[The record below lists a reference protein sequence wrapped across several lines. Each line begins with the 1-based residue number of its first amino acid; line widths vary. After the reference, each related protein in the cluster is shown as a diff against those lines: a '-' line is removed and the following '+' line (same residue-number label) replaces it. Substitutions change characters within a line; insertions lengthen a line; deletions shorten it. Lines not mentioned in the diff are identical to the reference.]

1 MYRFAPFAP
10 TLESTIAPH
19 GSFKAFSIFNDEGR
33 IAGRVVDSTL
43 DELTPGDV
51 VIRAAYSSVNY
62 KDALAATG
70 GKIIRQFPR
79 IGGIDVA
86 GVVESSSDA
95 RYRAGDPVIVT
106 GYGLGVENDGGYSE
120 LVRVPGDWIVPLPDG
135 LTLFEAMA
143 LGTAGF
149 TAALAVMRLEQMGV
163 RPVRGPVA
171 VTGSTGGVGSVAV
184 AALTRLGYTVTAIT
198 GKDTEHDYLR
208 SLGAADILSR
218 HTIEFSARPIESG
231 RWAAA
236 VDAAGGDLLS
246 WLVKTTQPWGAVA
259 STGLDG
265 RDRPAPHRNPVH
277 PARRKPHRHRLGD
290 LPDEHPP
297 RGVEPARD
305 RHEATEP
312 SGDDPRDPARRSA
325 RRIHDAGQWAGAR
338 PLRRQTPKVVSGRRR
353 RQYRAWHSIAR
364 GA

>member
-1 MYRFAPFAP
+1 M
-10 TLESTIAPH
+10 
-19 GSFKAFSIFNDEGR
+19 KAFKIFNDQGR
-33 IAGRVVDSTL
+33 IAGRVVETTL

-95 RYRAGDPVIVT
+95 RYRVGDNVVVT

-163 RPVRGPVA
+163 RPGRGPVA

-218 HTIEFSARPIESG
+218 HTIEFSPRPIESG

-246 WLVKTTQPWGAVA
+246 WLVKTTQPWGSVA
-259 STGLDG
+259 STGLTG
-265 RDRPAPHRNPVH
+265 GIELHLTVIPFI
-277 PARRKPHRHRLGD
+277 L
-290 LPDEHPP
+290 
-297 RGVEPARD
+297 RGVSLIGIDSVTCPMNIRLDVWRRLATDMKPPNLSAMVREIRLDGLP
-305 RHEATEP
+305 EAFATL
-312 SGDDPRDPARRSA
+312 AN
-325 RRIHDAGQWAGAR
+325 GQ
-338 PLRRQTPKVVSGRRR
+338 
-353 RQYRAWHSIAR
+353 AR
-364 GA
+364 GRFVVKLPK

>member
-1 MYRFAPFAP
+1 MLTKRMIAEALAPFC
-10 TLESTIAPH
+10 TLCTYRTNTRKYNRTDMS
-19 GSFKAFSIFNDEGR
+19 SFKAFRIFNDEGR

-79 IGGIDVA
+79 IGGIDVG

-135 LTLFEAMA
+135 LTLFQAMA

-198 GKDTEHDYLR
+198 GKDAEHDYLR

-259 STGLDG
+259 STGLTGGIDLHLTVIPFILRGVSLIGIDSVTCPMNIRLDVWRRLATDMKPPNLPAMVREIPLDG
-265 RDRPAPHRNPVH
+265 
-277 PARRKPHRHRLGD
+277 
-290 LPDEHPP
+290 LPD
-297 RGVEPARD
+297 AF
-305 RHEATEP
+305 TTL
-312 SGDDPRDPARRSA
+312 
-325 RRIHDAGQWAGAR
+325 AGGQ
-338 PLRRQTPKVVSGRRR
+338 
-353 RQYRAWHSIAR
+353 AR
-364 GA
+364 GRFVVKLTM